1 MKLLKINLVSL
12 PWSKSKEYM
21 GLIDK
26 KRSLEK
32 FLKSGLITDHLIY

>member
-1 MKLLKINLVSL
+1 MPGKSKAKQSL
-12 PWSKSKEYM
+12 PWPNSEEYM
-21 GLIDK
+21 GLFDK